1 MSNTAL
7 TDWLTFVPA
16 GEARKQKAYIDL
28 PAFSYASQGTVGD
41 ASVIVAQFNFSASR
55 DFYLLPRPTKPANV
69 TYGLC
74 IRYRI
79 GETVYRYK
87 LWEDNAFVLS
97 SATLSYAKQLIKKN
111 FVLEVWNFAGV
122 ASVNAAAI
130 RMVTSVRNMP
140 TDYRSIAHYALAVG
154 AEFTDLA
161 NNNVLT
167 LPASVTDRWTA
178 SSLYDGNDVNDTT
191 PWNPVVGSQVLSQSD
206 GAKAPIKVAANSI
219 YSQGYVSFADG
230 VAKNLNTTFP
240 SGLWQNYTLNMVGN
254 IQIAVSP
261 SRYFWNI
268 IQGVAKTW
276 YSAFT
281 ATVTEQFG
289 DLVNSSP
296 LTYQQSGGQIAA
308 VYKFVVDTT
317 GAVQIQHQFND
328 DAVSYAVATSGG
340 VFAAKLNIVDS
351 LIGADAGEIRI
362 ADIVL
367 LRNKVATADEDTQIK
382 QYLRN
387 LHFGEIPLPMTFS
400 VGGPWLDNTP

>member
-1 MSNTAL
+1 MSNTSL

-16 GEARKQKAYIDL
+16 GVVRTQKAYIDL
-28 PAFSYASQGTVGD
+28 PAFSYSSQGTAGD

-55 DFYLLPRPTKPANV
+55 DFYLLTRPTKPTGV
-69 TYGLC
+69 SYGLC

-87 LWEDNAFVLS
+87 LWEDDAFVLS
-97 SATLSYAKQLIKKN
+97 NATPLYNKQLIKKN
-111 FVLEVWNFAGV
+111 FVLEIWNFAGQ
-122 ASVNAAAI
+122 ASVNLSAI
-130 RMVTSVRNMP
+130 RMITSVRSAP
-140 TDYRSIAHYALAVG
+140 TDFRAIADYALAIG

-167 LPASVTDRWTA
+167 LPASVTNRWTA

-191 PWNPVVGSQVLSQSD
+191 PWNPVVGSQVLSQSN

-219 YSQGYVSFADG
+219 YRQGYVSFADSA
-230 VAKNLNTTFP
+230 AKNLNTTFP
-240 SGLWQNYTLNMVGN
+240 SGLWQDYTLYIVGN
-254 IQIAVSP
+254 IQIAISP

-268 IQGVAKTW
+268 IQGVSKTW

-289 DLVNSSP
+289 DLVNSSS

-328 DAVSYAVATSGG
+328 DAVSSAVATSGG

-387 LHFGEIPLPMTFS
+387 LHFGEIPLPMSFNA
-400 VGGPWLDNTP
+400 GGPWLDNTP